1 MVERTCCK
9 TCRKKEGCK
18 RLCGY
23 ALSEL
28 CPWDGEDCYP
38 CKDYEEIPVPV
49 PVSSKPR
56 IVAV

>member
-18 RLCGY
+18 LVCDYTFSDLCSG
-23 ALSEL
+23 ER
-28 CPWDGEDCYP
+28 EDCYV
-38 CKDYEEIPVPV
+38 CKGYEEIPAPA
-49 PVSSKPR
+49 SSKPR

>member
-18 RLCGY
+18 LLCDY

-28 CPWDGEDCYP
+28 CSWDREDCYP
-38 CKDYEEIPVPV
+38 CKDYEEIPAAA
-49 PVSSKPR
+49 SSKPR